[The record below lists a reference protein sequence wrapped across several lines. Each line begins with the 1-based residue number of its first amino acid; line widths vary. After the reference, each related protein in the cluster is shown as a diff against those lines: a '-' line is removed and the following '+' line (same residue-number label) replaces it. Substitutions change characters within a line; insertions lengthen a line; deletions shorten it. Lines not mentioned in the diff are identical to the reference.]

1 MAIQKDVDLNKPLDP
16 NVTPTLSQTKLTPEL
31 SQAVL
36 SLHGDRYRQLQSKCN
51 RHVVWHP
58 LLVATL
64 GVLVAIYAV
73 FQFWNLIVVL
83 QSFGEFWHLVLR
95 NKYLLA
101 LSMPGFVLSFT
112 VIALSSFI
120 ISDEFRTVSDRLVK
134 PDYLVSLFGFEL
146 KKYAQLSTGK
156 DADNRSLSPKEA
168 KLLHEGS
175 QNTQVLIYRDS
186 PIAAVTV
193 VPLLQNSTES
203 NFFVKITGLNVRKVF
218 AKVDFDNLL
227 VEWSILRSRELL
239 QDYAASK
246 KVKNVDGAKVTVLVD
261 AYSIDAALVAT
272 LKQNSFTKIKS
283 SLQIDPFV
291 PESAPT
297 SWNVFYT
304 VLHKFFR
311 VSRDTYALTLVAQ
324 NDDKDLLLKAARES
338 SLTESSTKQ
347 QAPAKGLRKRK

>member
-1 MAIQKDVDLNKPLDP
+1 MAIQKEVDLNRPLDP
-16 NVTPTLSQTKLTPEL
+16 NAKPTLSQTKLTPEL

-36 SLHGDRYRQLQSKCN
+36 NLHGDRYRQLQSKCN

-58 LLVATL
+58 LSMATL
-64 GVLVAIYAV
+64 GVLVFIYAI

-83 QSFGEFWHLVLR
+83 ESLAEFWSLVLR
-95 NKYLLA
+95 NKYLIA
-101 LSMPGFVLSFT
+101 LSMPGLVLSFT

-120 ISDEFRTVSDRLVK
+120 ISDEFRSVSDRLVK
-134 PDYLVSLFGFEL
+134 SEYLVSLFGFEL
-146 KKYAQLSTGK
+146 KKYAQLSTK
-156 DADNRSLSPKEA
+156 DSENGSLSPKEA
-168 KLLHEGS
+168 KLLKEGS

-239 QDYAASK
+239 QEYASSK
-246 KVKNVDGAKVTVLVD
+246 KVKNVDGAKVTVLMD
-261 AYSIDAALVAT
+261 AYSIDSALVAT
-272 LKQNSFTKIKS
+272 LQQNSFTKIKS

-291 PESAPT
+291 PESTPRG
-297 SWNVFYT
+297 VDLFYN

-324 NDDKDLLLKAARES
+324 NDDKDLLMKAARDSDLNGS
-338 SLTESSTKQ
+338 SATPKTSS
-347 QAPAKGLRKRK
+347 KGLRKRK